1 MEKGKLT
8 DYEGTYER
16 FLEKNEAEAEVM
28 AAKEQKKKE
37 LDKSQI
43 KAKSKVNRPWLPSL
57 GFECINHLP
66 PASVQCRQHV
76 RAQRTVYAYA
86 VLCCSTCVR
95 EELCPGLL

>member
-43 KAKSKVNRPWLPSL
+43 KAKSKVRGPWLSAFWYHTAWRWRL
-57 GFECINHLP
+57 FIGQSRHC
-66 PASVQCRQHV
+66 V
-76 RAQRTVYAYA
+76 RAQGA
-86 VLCCSTCVR
+86 CVR
-95 EELCPGLL
+95 EEQ